1 MILRKYITLAS
12 LLMSLLFVAG
22 CFESIEGYKNEIEN
36 MQVPR
41 LMIEARGVD
50 YGGGSGSKVTLPISG
65 TAIKLEREP
74 VVGEYDIIN
83 VEMVEVDMVPGVR
96 GIALMI
102 QVTDKGSR
110 ELYRRSVTHSG
121 SRIVLTTNGQAIGAI
136 RLSGTIEDGQLYTFV
151 EIPDDEIGQFV
162 IDLKASIAELQTH
175 YKY

>member
-1 MILRKYITLAS
+1 MILRKYLTHTS
-12 LLMSLLFVAG
+12 LLMSLLFLAG
-22 CFESIEGYKNEIEN
+22 CFESLEGYKNDIEN

-41 LMIEARGVD
+41 LMMEARGVD
-50 YGGGSGSKVTLPISG
+50 YGGGSSSQVRLPISG

-83 VEMVEVDMVPGVR
+83 VEMVKVDM

-121 SRIVLTTNGQAIGAI
+121 SRIVLTCNGQPVGAR
-136 RLSGTIEDGQLYTFV
+136 RLSGTIDDGRFFTFV
-151 EIPDDEIGQFV
+151 EIPDDELGQFV

>member
-1 MILRKYITLAS
+1 MIIRKYLPLAS
-12 LLMSLLFVAG
+12 LLMSLLFSTG
-22 CFESIEGYKNEIEN
+22 CLESIEGYKNEIDN

-41 LMIEARGVD
+41 LMIEARGMD
-50 YGGGSGSKVTLPISG
+50 YSGGSGSKVTLPISG

-83 VEMVEVDMVPGVR
+83 VEMVKVDLGL
-96 GIALMI
+96 ALVI

-121 SRIVLTTNGQAIGAI
+121 SRIVLTTNGQPIGAI
-136 RLSGTIEDGQLYTFV
+136 RLSGTIEDGQFYTFV
-151 EIPDDEIGQFV
+151 EIPDEELGQFV

>member
-1 MILRKYITLAS
+1 MIIRNYLTLAS
-12 LLMSLLFVAG
+12 LLMSLLFSAG
-22 CFESIEGYKNEIEN
+22 CFESIEGYKNEIDN

-41 LMIEARGVD
+41 LMMESRGMD
-50 YGGGSGSKVTLPISG
+50 YSGGSGGKVTLPISG

-83 VEMVEVDMVPGVR
+83 VDMVKVDLGL
-96 GIALMI
+96 ALVI

-121 SRIVLTTNGQAIGAI
+121 SRIVLTSNGHPIGATRI
-136 RLSGTIEDGQLYTFV
+136 SGTIEDGQFYTFV
-151 EIPDDEIGQFV
+151 EIPDEELGQFV

>member
-1 MILRKYITLAS
+1 MILRNSYLTIAS
-12 LLMSLLFVAG
+12 LLMSLFLFTG

-41 LMIEARGVD
+41 LMMEARGVD
-50 YGGGSGSKVTLPISG
+50 YGGGGGSKVTLPVSG

-83 VEMVEVDMVPGVR
+83 VEMVKVDM

-121 SRIVLTTNGQAIGAI
+121 SRIVLTTNGQAIGAT
-136 RLSGTIEDGQLYTFV
+136 RLSGTIEDGQFYTFV
-151 EIPDDEIGQFV
+151 EIPDDEVGQFV
-162 IDLKASIAELQTH
+162 LDLKASIAELQTH

>member
-1 MILRKYITLAS
+1 MILRKCYLTTAS
-12 LLMSLLFVAG
+12 LLMSLLFLSG
-22 CFESIEGYKNEIEN
+22 CFESIEGFKNEIEN

-50 YGGGSGSKVTLPISG
+50 YGGGGGSKVTLPVSG

-83 VEMVEVDMVPGVR
+83 VDMVQVDL

-102 QVTDKGSR
+102 QVSDKGSR

-121 SRIVLTTNGQAIGAI
+121 SRIVLTAYGQPIGAT
-136 RLSGTIEDGQLYTFV
+136 RLSGTIEDGQFYTFV

-162 IDLKASIAELQTH
+162 LDLKASIAELQTH

>member
-1 MILRKYITLAS
+1 MIPRNYLTLTS
-12 LLMSLLFVAG
+12 LLMSLLLTSG
-22 CFESIEGYKNEIEN
+22 CLESIEGYQNDIEN

-41 LMIEARGVD
+41 LMVEARGID

-74 VVGEYDIIN
+74 VVAEYDIIN
-83 VEMVEVDMVPGVR
+83 VELVKVDM

-110 ELYRRSVTHSG
+110 ELYRRSVTNAG
-121 SRIVLTTNGQAIGAI
+121 SRIVFTCNGQPIGAR
-136 RLSGTIEDGQLYTFV
+136 RLDGTIEDGQFFTFV
-151 EIPDDEIGQFV
+151 EIPDDEVGQFV
-162 IDLKASIAELQTH
+162 LDLKASIAELQTH

>member
-1 MILRKYITLAS
+1 MTLRNSYRIIAS
-12 LLMSLLFVAG
+12 LFASLFLFSG
-22 CFESIEGYKNEIEN
+22 CYKSFEGYKNEIDN

-50 YGGGSGSKVTLPISG
+50 YGGGGGHRVTLPVSG

-74 VVGEYDIIN
+74 VVSEYDIIN
-83 VEMVEVDMVPGVR
+83 VDMVKVDLGL
-96 GIALMI
+96 ALMI

-121 SRIVLTTNGQAIGAI
+121 SRIVLTTNDQPIGAS
-136 RLSGTIEDGQLYTFV
+136 RLGGTIEDGRFFTFV
-151 EIPDDEIGQFV
+151 EIPDDELGQFV

>member
-1 MILRKYITLAS
+1 MILRKYLTLTS
-12 LLMSLLFVAG
+12 LLISLLLLAG
-22 CFESIEGYKNEIEN
+22 CFESVQGYKNEIEN

-41 LMIEARGVD
+41 LMMETRGMD

-83 VEMVEVDMVPGVR
+83 VDMVQVDMGL
-96 GIALMI
+96 ALLI

-121 SRIVLTTNGQAIGAI
+121 SRIVFTCNGAPVGAR
-136 RLSGTIEDGQLYTFV
+136 RLGGTIEDGQFFTFV
-151 EIPDDEIGQFV
+151 EIPDDELGQFV
-162 IDLKASIAELQTH
+162 LDLKASIAELQTH

>member
-1 MILRKYITLAS
+1 MILRNSYLTIAS
-12 LLMSLLFVAG
+12 LLISLLCFTG

-83 VEMVEVDMVPGVR
+83 VEMVKVDM

-121 SRIVLTTNGQAIGAI
+121 SRIVLTTNGQPIGAI
-136 RLSGTIEDGQLYTFV
+136 RLNGTIEDGQFYTFV
-151 EIPDDEIGQFV
+151 EIPDDEVGQFV
-162 IDLKASIAELQTH
+162 LDLKASIAELQTH